1 MPAGPEAE
9 ILDSL
14 RRISR
19 ALDVFSHGLA
29 ARFRLTVPQLV
40 CLRALLDAPAQTPG
54 QLAREVALSQA
65 TVTGILDRLEAR
77 GFIERRR
84 DARDRR
90 RVLLNITAAGRQA
103 AALAPACLHQRLA
116 GNLAN
121 LPDDERQQIAGVLRR
136 VAAMMEEA
144 APPTV

>member
-1 MPAGPEAE
+1 MPAGPESD

-19 ALDVFSHGLA
+19 ALDVFSHSLA
-29 ARFRLTVPQLV
+29 ARFRITTPQLV

-54 QLAREVALSQA
+54 QLAKEVLLSQA

-84 DARDRR
+84 DAQDRR
-90 RVLLNITAAGRQA
+90 RVLLYVTPAGRKA
-103 AALAPACLHQRLA
+103 AALAPTPLHQRLA
-116 GNLAN
+116 ANLAH
-121 LPDDERQQIAGVLRR
+121 LPSDERQRIAHVLRR

-144 APPTV
+144 APPPA

>member
-1 MPAGPEAE
+1 MPAGPESD

-19 ALDVFSHGLA
+19 ALDVFSHSLA
-29 ARFRLTVPQLV
+29 ARFHLTVPQLV

-54 QLAREVALSQA
+54 QLAREVVLSQA

-84 DARDRR
+84 DGLDRR
-90 RVLLNITAAGRQA
+90 RVLLYVTAAGRKA
-103 AALAPACLHQRLA
+103 AALAPASLHQRLA
-116 GNLAN
+116 GNLVN
-121 LPDDERQQIAGVLRR
+121 LPLDERQRIADVLRQ

-144 APPTV
+144 APPPA

>member
-1 MPAGPEAE
+1 MPAGPEVE

-19 ALDVFSHGLA
+19 ALDIFSHSLA
-29 ARFRLTVPQLV
+29 ARFRLTAPQLV

-65 TVTGILDRLEAR
+65 TVTGILDRLEVR

-84 DARDRR
+84 DALDRR

-103 AALAPACLHQRLA
+103 AALAPASLHQRLA

-144 APPTV
+144 APPAA